1 MARFAVN
8 YQGVGVGRFI
18 NTTNQHTQQTIKT
31 KLNGKRTLSIIK
43 RGKQKLYID
52 ALNRYYEKHWSK
64 T

>member
-1 MARFAVN
+1 
-8 YQGVGVGRFI
+8 VGRFI
-18 NTTNQHTQQTIKT
+18 NTQQTIKT

-52 ALNRYYEKHWSK
+52 VLNRYYEKHWSK